1 MDMMYGSA
9 PKRLKI
15 VHMFVLVFGIV
26 NVVSFVS
33 TVACNV
39 KELYEFNLRRFNYC
53 LLNMK

>member
-1 MDMMYGSA
+1 MA
-9 PKRLKI
+9 RLQKDSRLCI
-15 VHMFVLVFGIV
+15 CLFLVFGIV

-39 KELYEFNLRRFNYC
+39 KELYEFNFRRFIDC